1 LGNDWA
7 IRYSIH
13 TISPGCGLAWLITS
27 FGLAAGQ
34 HLVAALLT
42 LGHHRIG
49 VVLVTLGAATTIVG
63 GLTLARAYRRS
74 ASRRRS
80 TS

>member
-1 LGNDWA
+1 V
-7 IRYSIH
+7 
-13 TISPGCGLAWLITS
+13 SPWLITS

-34 HLVAALLT
+34 HLIAALLT
-42 LGHHRIG
+42 LGHNRIG
-49 VVLVTLGAATTIVG
+49 VFLSTLGAATTIVG
-63 GLTLARAYRRS
+63 GLTLVRAHRRS

>member
-1 LGNDWA
+1 V
-7 IRYSIH
+7 
-13 TISPGCGLAWLITS
+13 SPWLITS

-63 GLTLARAYRRS
+63 GLTLARAHRRS

>member
-1 LGNDWA
+1 V
-7 IRYSIH
+7 
-13 TISPGCGLAWLITS
+13 SPWLITS

-34 HLVAALLT
+34 RLVAALLA
-42 LGHHRIG
+42 LEHHRIG
-49 VVLVTLGAATTIVG
+49 AVLVTLGAATTIVG
-63 GLTLARAYRRS
+63 ALTLARAHRRS